1 VVLVI
6 QTVDLLVKEEET
18 LVKMELLVAEAEPL
32 MEVLVVTEET
42 VLLQ

>member
-1 VVLVI
+1 MVI
-6 QTVDLLVKEEET
+6 QTVDLLVKAEET
-18 LVKMELLVAEAEPL
+18 LTKTELLVAEAEPL